1 MRKVVLI
8 LGAVVFNFTAIAQN
22 KPLIFNGSEIGY
34 FNEDSIPVVTSNL
47 TKEQADSFRDQYKDF
62 IYEPKSSN
70 TLDDYAAFKA
80 EFESKWG
87 ALPAEEYADD
97 EYTDANYASFSSRK
111 LTPGEYLE
119 QAGMLNNGAITISI
133 VGGVVSILT
142 VGSAPVA
149 AGVIMGVTSVI
160 AGGMRIAANNCLVR
174 AGKELDKSLK

>member
-1 MRKVVLI
+1 MRKIVLI

-97 EYTDANYASFSSRK
+97 EYASFSSRE

-119 QAGMLNNGAITISI
+119 QAGVLHNGAIAVSI

-142 VGSAPVA
+142 VGSAPAA
-149 AGVIMGVTSVI
+149 AGVIAVITSVI
-160 AGGMRIAANNCLVR
+160 AGGMQIAGNSCLVR
-174 AGKELDKSLK
+174 AGRELDKSLK